1 MAANVQQRF
10 EVKAFDVDYRR
21 AGQEVWQARIFQPVG
36 PGPFPVVLQVH
47 GGAWYSGDRMS
58 NRDMNEMLAATGM
71 VVASID
77 FRVPPADP
85 YPASVQDVN
94 YATRWLKAHAA
105 DFDGDAREI
114 GVRGASSG
122 GHLAMLSALRPRDA
136 RYAALPL
143 V

>member
-1 MAANVQQRF
+1 PSWFSSRSQAFWKRGRHMAANVEQRF

-21 AGQEVWQARIFQPVG
+21 AGDGVWQARIFQPVG
-36 PGPFPVVLQVH
+36 AGPFPVVVQVH

-85 YPASVQDVN
+85 YPASLQDVN
-94 YATRWLKAHAA
+94 FATRWLKAHAA
-105 DFDGDAREI
+105 DFNGDA
-114 GVRGASSG
+114 
-122 GHLAMLSALRPRDA
+122 GHLGLRG
-136 RYAALPL
+136 
-143 V
+143 